1 MEKNHKDKINRR
13 DFLKIAGAGTF
24 ASAAALYG
32 CSSRKPNSGSE
43 AAALGEIPTDKIV
56 YRTNPTTGDKVSLLG
71 YGCMRWPTRT
81 KSDGSGDEIDQE
93 AVNELIDY
101 AIAHGVNY
109 FDTSPAYVQ
118 GLSERATGIALK
130 RHPREKFFLATKLS
144 NFSPSTHSQEE
155 SLAMYH
161 RSFRDLQV
169 DYLDYLLL
177 HGIGMGGME
186 ALHSRYLDNGMLDFF

>member
-1 MEKNHKDKINRR
+1 
-13 DFLKIAGAGTF
+13 
-24 ASAAALYG
+24 
-32 CSSRKPNSGSE
+32 
-43 AAALGEIPTDKIV
+43 
-56 YRTNPTTGDKVSLLG
+56 
-71 YGCMRWPTRT
+71 MRWPTR
-81 KSDGSGDEIDQE
+81 KRADGNGDEIDQE
-93 AVNELIDY
+93 AVNDLIDY

-144 NFSPSTHSQEE
+144 NFSPSTHSREE

-169 DYLDYLLL
+169 DYIDYLCCTASAWAAWKPSVPA
-177 HGIGMGGME
+177 IWTT
-186 ALHSRYLDNGMLDFF
+186 ACWTSC